1 MNIKHIISIL
11 MCGAAPLLLTNC
23 DAHTDEH
30 KHEEK
35 EQAHEHGDEIHF
47 SEQQAKAAGLQ
58 VETLTPGAFCH
69 VIKVSGQIQLPMGEE
84 QTVSATAA
92 GIVAYANHS
101 FTEGMAV
108 SAGQAIAT
116 ISAKKLQDA
125 DQVQALR
132 VEYESARKEFERI
145 EKLKADKLVTTKE
158 YEQARTRLE
167 TAKVAYQSVA
177 YSAGT
182 EGVSVAAGKGGYIK
196 SILVKEGGYVAVGD
210 PIMTITQNRR
220 LQLRAEL
227 PENEAKWLKR
237 INSANFRVA
246 SDEKTYKLSS
256 LNGKLVSWGK
266 SSATDSYYVPV
277 TFEFD
282 HVDNILAGAFAEVY
296 LLADARPD
304 VLSVPLSA
312 IVEEQGVCYVF
323 VQVPGEPDAFL
334 KKEVTTGED
343 NGERIEII
351 SGVKAGDIVV
361 TKGTY
366 QVKLAATSSVIPEGH
381 TH

>member
-1 MNIKHIISIL
+1 M
-11 MCGAAPLLLTNC
+11 
-23 DAHTDEH
+23 
-30 KHEEK
+30 
-35 EQAHEHGDEIHF
+35 
-47 SEQQAKAAGLQ
+47 
-58 VETLTPGAFCH
+58 
-69 VIKVSGQIQLPMGEE
+69 
-84 QTVSATAA
+84 
-92 GIVAYANHS
+92 
-101 FTEGMAV
+101 
-108 SAGQAIAT
+108 
-116 ISAKKLQDA
+116 
-125 DQVQALR
+125 
-132 VEYESARKEFERI
+132 
-145 EKLKADKLVTTKE
+145 
-158 YEQARTRLE
+158 
-167 TAKVAYQSVA
+167 
-177 YSAGT
+177 
-182 EGVSVAAGKGGYIK
+182 
-196 SILVKEGGYVAVGD
+196 
-210 PIMTITQNRR
+210 
-220 LQLRAEL
+220 
-227 PENEAKWLKR
+227 
-237 INSANFRVA
+237 A

-361 TKGTY
+361 TKGAY

>member
-1 MNIKHIISIL
+1 MKIKQLISIFV
-11 MCGAAPLLLTNC
+11 CGAAALLLTNC
-23 DAHTDEH
+23 GAHTDEH
-30 KHEEK
+30 NHKEKEEK
-35 EQAHEHGDEIHF
+35 HEHGDEIHF

-69 VIKVSGQIQLPMGEE
+69 VIKVSGQIQVPMGEE

-92 GIVAYANHS
+92 GIVSYANHS

-108 SAGQAIAT
+108 SAGQTIAT
-116 ISAKKLQDA
+116 ISAQKMQEA
-125 DQVQALR
+125 DQAKAVR
-132 VEYESARKEFERI
+132 VEYESARKEFERL
-145 EKLKADKLVTTKE
+145 EGLMADKLITKKE
-158 YEQARTRLE
+158 YEQARARFE
-167 TAKVAYQSVA
+167 TAKAAYQGVA

-182 EGVSVAAGKGGYIK
+182 GSVSVSAARGGYIK
-196 SILVKEGGYVAVGD
+196 SVLVKEGGYVAVGD
-210 PIMTITQNRR
+210 PIITITQNRR

-237 INSANFRVA
+237 ISSANFKVA
-246 SDEKTYKLSS
+246 SDDKTYKLSS
-256 LNGKLVSWGK
+256 LNGKLVSYGK

-282 HVDNILAGAFAEVY
+282 NVSDIVAGAFAEVY
-296 LLADARPD
+296 LLADARPQ

-361 TKGTY
+361 TKGAY